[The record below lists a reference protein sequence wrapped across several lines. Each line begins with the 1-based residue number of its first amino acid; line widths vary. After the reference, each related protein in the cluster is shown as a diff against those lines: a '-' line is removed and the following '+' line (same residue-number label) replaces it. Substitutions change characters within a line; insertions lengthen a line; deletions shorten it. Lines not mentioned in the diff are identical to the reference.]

1 MTFNPSLLDGPVPIA
16 IFGDPITDD
25 EGNTHRPI
33 EGYVEG
39 YHLNVSPSVYTDALA
54 PYLMTP
60 TQPRRVFAGAETVFL
75 KFADE
80 EEARSMLADY
90 WTEPEPEEV

>member
-1 MTFNPSLLDGPVPIA
+1 MTFNPSLIDGPVPIA
-16 IFGDPITDD
+16 IFGDEITDD

-39 YHLNVSPSVYTDALA
+39 YHLNVSPQVYTDDLA

-80 EEARSMLADY
+80 EEARSALGAY
-90 WTEPEPEEV
+90 WTEEVEH